1 MQSATVNACQLAV
14 ARQTIDDRR
23 LQDRKIA
30 TRYYQPYAAESLLV

>member
-14 ARQTIDDRR
+14 ARQTIDDQR